1 MMDIFRKA
9 ERKSVLTFFLIGLAH
24 LVLLSSC
31 SDEEFE
37 NTMQPLKDAINIQED
52 TLQLAIKA
60 LELSNIP
67 SKVTDEALLLGVY
80 TADTIGT
87 TKGSILMQFAS
98 SGRITLP
105 NEISNDSL
113 YMRIN
118 FTGGNYTDESLLLQF
133 SIKKMKQ
140 SLNYRTSYSNDMD
153 VSAYVDDEVVISKT
167 IKIDTT
173 TSYIDIPL
181 SSIKAEFR
189 DKIKNSQSTFE
200 SDDEFLK
207 YFPGLYIEAGNASTA
222 LINVTSATMYY
233 SYTYKNNIGTEIEYS
248 TSFPANKNVRQV
260 NIIEQ
265 TPQSIDLGDDFLLLS
280 PGKKSVSLTVPVQ
293 AIREKL
299 GITSKNGVAYIE
311 GNEKLAVNSALLKLP
326 VSKIFKTG
334 APSYMLLVKK
344 TEYENFLET
353 TSMPDN
359 INEILGTFDS
369 DDSTYLFTM
378 KYFIADE
385 MKKESNED
393 CEFVLIPADVTM
405 NSANTII
412 GVVHDAK
419 LHAVL
424 MNKKKENPVTLSVV
438 ATGW

>member
-1 MMDIFRKA
+1 MLFRIFPTIYISGSR
-9 ERKSVLTFFLIGLAH
+9 
-24 LVLLSSC
+24 
-31 SDEEFE
+31 
-37 NTMQPLKDAINIQED
+37 
-52 TLQLAIKA
+52 IKA
-60 LELSNIP
+60 KTKFARGIIMLDHKFSILELG
-67 SKVTDEALLLGVY
+67 A
-80 TADTIGT
+80 
-87 TKGSILMQFAS
+87 
-98 SGRITLP
+98 
-105 NEISNDSL
+105 
-113 YMRIN
+113 
-118 FTGGNYTDESLLLQF
+118 
-133 SIKKMKQ
+133 
-140 SLNYRTSYSNDMD
+140 
-153 VSAYVDDEVVISKT
+153 

-299 GITSKNGVAYIE
+299 GITSKNGMAYIE
-311 GNEKLAVNSALLKLP
+311 GNKKLAVNSALLKLP